1 MNPALCSPFT
11 HAYLYLISNPM
22 NFLTSTP
29 ISSRIWLYCTV
40 SLTGAAVMVIEL
52 LGTRLIAPFYGA
64 SLYVWTSVISVTLI
78 ALALG
83 YFVGGRWADQ
93 SRKAG
98 LALIIALSGLLTLLI
113 PWLTAPVLLATDTM
127 GLRMGVFI
135 STLVLFSPSLIMLG
149 MVGPFAVKLATSS
162 LDGVGAGAGSIYAV
176 STVGSVIGTL
186 FLGFYLF
193 PQAGSREI
201 FMGLGIGLLLLA
213 PGVAYFERKHL
224 SLIISLPPVMLL
236 AMAGIIL
243 LPHVTASAGN
253 IAHHDSSRIRFERE
267 SLYGWVRVIDKPAEN
282 YRLLTVDASTIGAA
296 TISHGE
302 NVLTYQKIV
311 DILPALTPPVNRA
324 LLIGQGAGHMA
335 MTLKQ
340 YGIVTD
346 TLEIDPAVAE
356 AASRYFGFT
365 PSGKTI
371 IGDARYE
378 IRKLTD
384 KYDLIIL
391 DVFTGGS
398 EPFHL
403 LTVETMT
410 QLHSLLSSHGVLA
423 LNFVAFLEDGKN
435 KALASVAKT
444 LAQVF
449 PHQQVFISE
458 PDTEFN
464 DFIFLAT
471 QQAIEYDNGI
481 IPAEQRNWL
490 KARHITID
498 QSLGTVLTDNLNP
511 LEMLQIRKS
520 EQYRRLIV
528 ELLGIDH
535 FIR

>member
-1 MNPALCSPFT
+1 
-11 HAYLYLISNPM
+11 M

-29 ISSRIWLYCTV
+29 MLNRVWLYCIV
-40 SLTGAAVMVIEL
+40 FLTGAAVMVIEL

-83 YFVGGRWADQ
+83 YFVGGRWADRA
-93 SRKAG
+93 RKTG

-113 PWLTAPVLLATDTM
+113 PWLTAPVLLATDAM

-149 MVGPFAVKLATSS
+149 MVGPFAVKLATSN
-162 LDGVGAGAGSIYAV
+162 LDSIGAGTGSIYAV

-193 PQAGSREI
+193 PQVGSREI
-201 FMGLGIGLLLLA
+201 FMGLGIALLILA
-213 PGVAYFERKHL
+213 VGVAFFERGRI
-224 SLIISLPPVMLL
+224 SLMAALPPVTVL
-236 AMAGIIL
+236 AAIGIAL
-243 LPHVTASAGN
+243 LPRIAGS
-253 IAHHDSSRIRFERE
+253 AHHISGEDSNRIQFEHE

-282 YRLLTVDASTIGAA
+282 FRLLTVDASTIGAA

-311 DILPALTPPVNRA
+311 DILPTLTPQISRA

-335 MTLKQ
+335 MTLKK

-378 IRKLTD
+378 IRKLTG

-398 EPFHL
+398 EPVHL
-403 LTVETMT
+403 LTVETMS
-410 QLHSLLSSHGVLA
+410 QLRSLLSGHGVLA

-458 PDTEFN
+458 PDTDFN
-464 DFIFLAT
+464 DFIFLAAH
-471 QQAIEYDNGI
+471 QAIEYDNDI

-490 KARHITID
+490 KARRITID
-498 QSLGTVLTDNLNP
+498 QSPGTVLTDNLNP

>member
-1 MNPALCSPFT
+1 
-11 HAYLYLISNPM
+11 
-22 NFLTSTP
+22 
-29 ISSRIWLYCTV
+29 
-40 SLTGAAVMVIEL
+40 MVIEL

-83 YFVGGRWADQ
+83 YFVGGRWADRT
-93 SRKAG
+93 RKTG
-98 LALIIALSGLLTLLI
+98 LALIIALSGILTLLI
-113 PWLTAPVLLATDTM
+113 PWLTAPILLATDAM
-127 GLRMGVFI
+127 GLRMGVFV
-135 STLVLFSPSLIMLG
+135 STLILFSPSLIMLG

-162 LDGVGAGAGSIYAV
+162 LDGVGAGTGSIYAV

-193 PQAGSREI
+193 PQVGSREI
-201 FMGLGIGLLLLA
+201 FMGLGIALLILAVGVAFFERKRIGLMSALPPVTVLAAIGILLA
-213 PGVAYFERKHL
+213 PRVAGSVHH
-224 SLIISLPPVMLL
+224 I
-236 AMAGIIL
+236 AGE
-243 LPHVTASAGN
+243 
-253 IAHHDSSRIRFERE
+253 DSHRIQFERE
-267 SLYGWVRVIDKPAEN
+267 SLYGWVRVIDKPVEN
-282 YRLLTVDASTIGAA
+282 FRLLTVDASTIGAA

-311 DILPALTPPVNRA
+311 DILPTLTPQINRA

-335 MTLKQ
+335 MTLKK

-356 AASRYFGFT
+356 AASSFFGFT
-365 PSGKTI
+365 PSGETI

-398 EPFHL
+398 EPVHL
-403 LTVETMT
+403 LTVETMS
-410 QLHSLLSSHGVLA
+410 QLRSLLSGHGVLA

-449 PHQQVFISE
+449 PYQQVFISE
-458 PDTEFN
+458 PNTEFN
-464 DFIFLAT
+464 DFIFLAAHR
-471 QQAIEYDNGI
+471 AIEYDNDI

-490 KARHITID
+490 KARRITVD